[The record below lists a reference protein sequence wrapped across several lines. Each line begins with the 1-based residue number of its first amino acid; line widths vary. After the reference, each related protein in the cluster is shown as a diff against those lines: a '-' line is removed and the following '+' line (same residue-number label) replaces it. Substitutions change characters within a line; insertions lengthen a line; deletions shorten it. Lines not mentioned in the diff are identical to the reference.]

1 MNQQIE
7 NLFETRVLCEN
18 NFIKLINFDKRINQS
33 QTNNTFSE
41 KWTDFDQKG
50 SYDDMI
56 NSQKE
61 WFKSLYGFENEI
73 EFKEFLDDKH
83 VILDAG
89 CGLGYKSAWMAQL
102 APHAI
107 VIGMDYSDSA
117 IVAAKRYSYLSNLYF
132 VQGDIANT
140 NLKFGSINFVLCDQ
154 VIMHTENPE
163 ETFTHLTSIT
173 SNEGT
178 FACYVYAKKALPREL
193 LDDYFRKAT
202 HNYSNEQLWEMSKQ
216 LTKLGEK
223 LSNLNIIIDF
233 PEIPLLG
240 IKGGEQDIQRF
251 IYWNFIKCFYRADWD
266 TYSSDSTNFDWY
278 APSNAKRYSRDEFKK
293 MISDNGLKLAY
304 FHEEEACF
312 SGRFIK

>member
-1 MNQQIE
+1 MNQLIE
-7 NLFETRVLCEN
+7 NLFETSVSCEN
-18 NFIKLINFDKRINQS
+18 NFIKLKNFDNRTNQS

-73 EFKEFLDDKH
+73 EFKEFLADKL

-89 CGLGYKSAWMAQL
+89 CGLGYKSAWMAEL

-107 VIGMDYSDSA
+107 VIGMDYSESA
-117 IVAAKRYSYLSNLYF
+117 LVAAKRYNYLSNLYF

-140 NLKFGSINFVLCDQ
+140 NLKSGAINFVLCDQ

-163 ETFTHLTSIT
+163 ETFKHLTSIT
-173 SNEGT
+173 TNGGT

-202 HNYSNEQLWEMSKQ
+202 HSYSNEQLWEMSKQ

-223 LSNLNIIIDF
+223 LSNLNIIMDF
-233 PEIPLLG
+233 PDIPLLG
-240 IKGGEQDIQRF
+240 IKGGEQDLQRF

-266 TYSSDSTNFDWY
+266 KYSSDSTNFDWY

-293 MISDNGLKLAY
+293 MISDNGLKLEY